1 MTSQLTRKIGLLQAT
16 AINMIDMVGIG
27 PFVTLYM
34 VIKIM
39 DGPWFLYAW
48 IAGAFLAFMDGMV
61 WSELGASYP
70 LAGGS
75 YNFLKIAYGGN
86 KFGPALSFLYVWQT
100 CIQAQLVIASAA
112 IGFAEYFNYLVPLN
126 WWQGKIISALIVI
139 LVILLLY
146 RKIEQVGKISVVM
159 WSCVIILFIW
169 IISGA
174 VSYGHFME
182 PLKHINDHL
191 HFNRLFILLLGQS
204 SVKS

>member
-48 IAGAFLAFMDGMV
+48 IAGAFLAFMDAMV

-86 KFGPALSFLYVWQT
+86 KLGPALSFLYVWQT
-100 CIQAQLVIASAA
+100 CIQAPLVIASAA

-139 LVILLLY
+139 LVIVLLY
-146 RKIEQVGKISVVM
+146 RKIEQVGKI
-159 WSCVIILFIW
+159 
-169 IISGA
+169 
-174 VSYGHFME
+174 
-182 PLKHINDHL
+182 
-191 HFNRLFILLLGQS
+191 
-204 SVKS
+204 